1 MDFAHAVLAILVKR
15 LGGRVE
21 LPVNEIEAM
30 GGRGEELVSYKD
42 GLAFQYVLEL
52 REPPTPH
59 EPDAAEQQIKP
70 SELLYLTTDPRE
82 TPLALPPWTR
92 DDPEMAKMIDEG
104 HARRREA
111 RHREDRRCSPTPSG
125 YPTVVECSEAASR
138 ELEG

>member
-1 MDFAHAVLAILVKR
+1 MDFAHAVLATLVKR

-30 GGRGEELVSYKD
+30 GSRGEELLNYKD

-52 REPPTPH
+52 REPGGTR
-59 EPDAAEQQIKP
+59 EPDAVEQQFKP

-92 DDPEMAKMIDEG
+92 DDPELAKMIDEG
-104 HARRREA
+104 HARRRKP
-111 RHREDRRCSPTPSG
+111 DMRCSLTP
-125 YPTVVECSEAASR
+125 PAIPSEA
-138 ELEG
+138 G